1 MRTFHQGRRGFTR
14 SKASVPP
21 SAGEGKAPA
30 TTEWTQLPGIV
41 QHGFTH
47 FRLELAL
54 LAGTTAEPI
63 AGIWARPADFKD
75 YALPTLTKKL
85 VNYSLSV
92 LAR

>member
-1 MRTFHQGRRGFTR
+1 M
-14 SKASVPP
+14 PW
-21 SAGEGKAPA
+21 SADEAIGEAPV
-30 TTEWTQLPGIV
+30 TTEWKQLPGIV

-54 LAGTTAEPI
+54 LAGTTAKPI

-85 VNYSLSV
+85 VNY
-92 LAR
+92 ARSALEPPPQPSPASRGGS

>member
-1 MRTFHQGRRGFTR
+1 M
-14 SKASVPP
+14 
-21 SAGEGKAPA
+21 
-30 TTEWTQLPGIV
+30 

-47 FRLELAL
+47 FRLDMTL
-54 LAGTTAEPI
+54 LAGTTVEPTP
-63 AGIWARPADFKD
+63 GIWAQPADFKD